1 MKWLPD
7 IVWSQVLGP
16 AYIGLFGIN
25 KVMTAPAYKVEQ
37 LGPETVYLQPSSSL
51 FDMHE
56 RYDEVDS
63 IRCEAKQHL
72 HDNIFF

>member
-1 MKWLPD
+1 
-7 IVWSQVLGP
+7 
-16 AYIGLFGIN
+16 
-25 KVMTAPAYKVEQ
+25 MTAPAYKVEQ

-72 HDNIFF
+72 DDNIFF